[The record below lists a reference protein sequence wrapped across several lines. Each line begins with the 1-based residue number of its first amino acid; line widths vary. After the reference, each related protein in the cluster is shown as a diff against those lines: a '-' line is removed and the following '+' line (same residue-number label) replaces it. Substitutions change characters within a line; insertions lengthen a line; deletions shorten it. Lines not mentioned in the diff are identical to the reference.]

1 MSDKNNDM
9 AVGIAIGG
17 AGGLCLFV
25 LYKLF
30 SSMSETREQ
39 LRRMRTPSPPPYW
52 GPDSGYKPFGS
63 NEYDSDDGWPFAGP
77 AAAAAKSRDE
87 LYPDAVSIG
96 GKRKSRRKTK
106 RRRKSRRTKR
116 RRRKR

>member
-9 AVGIAIGG
+9 ALGIAIGG

-39 LRRMRTPSPPPYW
+39 LRRMRTPPDW
-52 GPDSGYKPFGS
+52 GPNSGYSFFDDS
-63 NEYDSDDGWPFAGP
+63 YSDDDWP
-77 AAAAAKSRDE
+77 AAKSPED
-87 LYPDAVSIG
+87 LYPDAVSVG
-96 GKRKSRRKTK
+96 GKRKSRRKS
-106 RRRKSRRTKR
+106 RKSRKSRKNKKR
-116 RRRKR
+116 

>member
-9 AVGIAIGG
+9 GLGIAIGG

-25 LYKLF
+25 IYKLF

-39 LRRMRTPSPPPYW
+39 LRRQKRADDMFRYTPRDQLMKDSLLSPW
-52 GPDSGYKPFGS
+52 GEKRL
-63 NEYDSDDGWPFAGP
+63 DDGWNWS
-77 AAAAAKSRDE
+77 AKSS
-87 LYPDAVSIG
+87 YPDAVSIG